1 MNEITLYAM
10 AKINLGLD
18 VLRRREDGYHDV
30 KMIMQNVNLY
40 DTLTLQKTEDPGITI
55 TIEGADLSDGE
66 DNLIRRAAKLM
77 REEYGISRGVGIRL
91 TKRIPIAA
99 GMAGGSVDAAA
110 TLKGM
115 NHLFDLGA
123 SREKLEALGL
133 RLGADVPFCISGGT
147 VLAEGI
153 GERLT
158 LLPPPP
164 DCYLVIA
171 KPGIGVSSK
180 YVYENLHADTLEYH
194 PDIDGM
200 ADAIRGQ
207 DLKGIIERMG
217 NVLERVTQTRY
228 PVIVQLK
235 HLLMENGAANALM
248 SGSGPTVFGIFT
260 EAETAASALSAIRN
274 SGLTETAVRTE
285 FAHAAVLTEEELQ
298 SKRESI

>member
-40 DTLTLQKTEDPGITI
+40 DTLTLQKTEDPGIAI

-77 REEYGISRGVGIRL
+77 SEEYGIRRGVGIRL

-260 EAETAASALSAIRN
+260 EAETAASALSVVQN
-274 SGLTETAVRTE
+274 SGLAETAVRTE